1 MIQNDSNET
10 MYVEPVVTQVFPIQ
24 FNRKLYLKSLITRER
39 FGNHTLDIIYDIH
52 CIASN
57 NRQSVASMNM
67 NEYRMRT
74 QSVSSLPSY
83 LDKLPYPLRS
93 ILYVLMWTSSRTKI
107 LASLNATAHDKLTE
121 TCVAQRDNE
130 WTPRRDNLPTTNGP
144 RATPYGR
151 LTANINKSLSSLV
164 PPPCSIRYTRF
175 SLRDMALCPV
185 TGN

>member
-93 ILYVLMWTSSRTKI
+93 ILYVLM
-107 LASLNATAHDKLTE
+107 
-121 TCVAQRDNE
+121 
-130 WTPRRDNLPTTNGP
+130 
-144 RATPYGR
+144 
-151 LTANINKSLSSLV
+151 
-164 PPPCSIRYTRF
+164 
-175 SLRDMALCPV
+175 
-185 TGN
+185 